1 MHPVLRQ
8 WGFIF
13 AFWAMALTAIIPAGY
28 MPQFSKSGGFITIC
42 TMNGAQDI
50 AADHNALPDGKHEM
64 KVPCAFAVLNSALKN
79 DAPPVLTSQSV
90 SITPVIY
97 IMKSAQFSP
106 RTILQGALSLRGPPN
121 FLV

>member
-42 TMNGAQDI
+42 TMTGAQDI
-50 AADHNALPDGKHEM
+50 AADQNAMPDGQHQT
-64 KVPCAFAVLNSALKN
+64 KVPCAFAVLGSALKN
-79 DAPPVLTSQSV
+79 DVAPVVVSHSVLT
-90 SITPVIY
+90 TPIIY
-97 IMKSAQFSP
+97 ILQTAQFSP
-106 RTILQGALSLRGPPN
+106 RTILQGALSLRGPPI